1 MASAGLRANRNF
13 LLLWSGHAFS
23 KLGFHGVRIAYP
35 LLVLTLTDSPAAAGW
50 VGFAIAAPSLIFQ
63 IPAGIVADYGDRIRI
78 LVRCQL
84 VGLAATGLVASAIY
98 ARLPGLVVIAVA
110 AAFVE
115 GCVSVFVDVSELAAV
130 RDVVAPEHRP
140 AAFSFL
146 EAEQP
151 IASLFG
157 RAAGAAVY
165 GVARWLPF
173 VANAVSYLVC
183 LITLMLIRQVSG
195 TPSAADRPTR
205 HSTARSIAD
214 GLRTVWSDRFLRA
227 STAMIAASNAV
238 IQVVLL
244 LIMVELAG
252 SGYSAWIIGLVLGS
266 AGLGGILGAAG
277 ATRLIARF
285 PIRLVYRAALWV
297 WTALLVPIALSTNPF
312 VFAACWAGIGGIGV
326 VSNVALTV
334 YRVEVIP
341 EQILGRA
348 VAAMG
353 LFWNAAVALGALGAG
368 YLLSTLGIMVTRW
381 AALAAMLAL
390 AICAGTSI
398 VAHRSATPAPV
409 SAR

>member
-13 LLLWSGHAFS
+13 VLLF
-23 KLGFHGVRIAYP
+23 
-35 LLVLTLTDSPAAAGW
+35 
-50 VGFAIAAPSLIFQ
+50 
-63 IPAGIVADYGDRIRI
+63 
-78 LVRCQL
+78 
-84 VGLAATGLVASAIY
+84 
-98 ARLPGLVVIAVA
+98 
-110 AAFVE
+110 E

-146 EAEQP
+146 EVEQP
-151 IASLFG
+151 IAALFG
-157 RAAGAAVY
+157 RAAGATVY
-165 GVARWLPF
+165 GLARWLPF

-183 LITLMLIRQVSG
+183 LITLMRIRQVSG
-195 TPSAADRPTR
+195 TPSAADRTSR

-244 LIMVELAG
+244 IMVELAA
-252 SGYSAWIIGLVLGS
+252 SGYAADHRAGPRVSGSRRHSRCRRRCLADRPVSDPACLSGCALGVDR
-266 AGLGGILGAAG
+266 
-277 ATRLIARF
+277 ATGTNC
-285 PIRLVYRAALWV
+285 ALC
-297 WTALLVPIALSTNPF
+297 TNLF

-353 LFWNAAVALGALGAG
+353 LFFNAAVALGALGAG
-368 YLLSTLGIMVTRW
+368 YLQSTLGIAVTRW

-390 AICAGTSI
+390 AICAGARI
-398 VAHRSATPAPV
+398 FQHRAATPAPV
-409 SAR
+409 FRTNAGCSPAWG